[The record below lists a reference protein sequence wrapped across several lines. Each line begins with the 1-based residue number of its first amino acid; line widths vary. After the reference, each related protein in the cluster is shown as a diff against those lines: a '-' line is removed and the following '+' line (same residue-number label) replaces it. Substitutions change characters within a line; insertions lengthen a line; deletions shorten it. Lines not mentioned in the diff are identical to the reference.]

1 MFKQL
6 GPVFL
11 DCSQS
16 IEPFYVSVVGNLLY
30 QLKLLCC
37 IQYHL
42 LHLRRGSEDWHE
54 MFGKCAGNEIYDI
67 RLGASKMFRPYCG
80 KTFTHTAFHVH
91 KKYVDALINLI
102 NFSVV
107 TNNLSFRRCQ
117 STVSMV

>member
-37 IQYHL
+37 IEYHL

-54 MFGKCAGNEIYDI
+54 MFGKCAGNEMYDI
-67 RLGASKMFRPYCG
+67 RLGDSKMFRPYCG

-91 KKYVDALINLI
+91 KKYVDALI
-102 NFSVV
+102 
-107 TNNLSFRRCQ
+107 
-117 STVSMV
+117 

>member
-91 KKYVDALINLI
+91 KKYVDALI
-102 NFSVV
+102 
-107 TNNLSFRRCQ
+107 
-117 STVSMV
+117 